1 MDILAGLD
9 TGHLFGSTG
18 VAAAIIY
25 VAQKVVKP
33 LLTEFLHKMPLAID
47 ENTKAVR
54 ELIERQNRA
63 SGYNR
68 EEHAEI
74 VTHLQILTNTLLKV
88 NGEEPL
94 QEKPADQPVTQA
106 DLQQLFRVIKRGGN
120 NDF

>member
-1 MDILAGLD
+1 MDFLSGLD

-33 LLTEFLHKMPLAID
+33 LLESFLSEMPRAIR
-47 ENTKAVR
+47 ENTEAVK
-54 ELIERQNRA
+54 ELIESEQRA

-74 VTHLQILTNTLLKV
+74 VTHLKVLTNTLLTA
-88 NGEEPL
+88 NGQAPISEEPTTEEL
-94 QEKPADQPVTQA
+94 VATFLKQIQERK
-106 DLQQLFRVIKRGGN
+106 
-120 NDF
+120 